1 MDRLAENHCP
11 TIVLSMTLQY
21 VSALP
26 TAFAN
31 DDVAVCG
38 AQWRCESISLY
49 PGTAVDQAFSD
60 GQWPCWQQAVAP
72 KITLYFAYKWSQ
84 QAFAAHK
91 LLWQEA

>member
-21 VSALP
+21 DSALP

-38 AQWRCESISLY
+38 AQ
-49 PGTAVDQAFSD
+49 
-60 GQWPCWQQAVAP
+60 
-72 KITLYFAYKWSQ
+72 
-84 QAFAAHK
+84 
-91 LLWQEA
+91 